1 MPGPLLHRVVPFH
14 GDELI
19 AVQHQPD
26 GMIYVHFGRICD
38 NLGLARS
45 SQTRKVSAHSVLQK
59 GLVSL
64 PIETEGGLQTVQ
76 CLRVDL
82 LPLWMAGLHAS
93 RAKEHLRSK
102 IERYQAEAAQVLW
115 QAFKDQI
122 IVGDEVRRP
131 HGDDSAL
138 QQLEQIAEL
147 GRAITR
153 MAEQQ
158 MELQR
163 RQAALAGRMDAAARV
178 IRGVQGTLDGV
189 VGQLAAVDVRVGL
202 LEERLWP
209 GALIDDTQATEI
221 SNRVKAL
228 AELLTGREGG
238 KNQYQAIF
246 AELYRRFGVSSYKL
260 IPQLKYEAVLA
271 FLDDWRASAVTP
283 QPFGNSVI

>member
-1 MPGPLLHRVVPFH
+1 MNGPLVHRIVPFH

-19 AVQHQPD
+19 AVQQPD
-26 GMIYVHFGRICD
+26 GTVYVHFGRICD
-38 NLGLARS
+38 NLGLSRP
-45 SQTRKVSAHSVLQK
+45 SQARKVAAHSVLQT
-59 GLVSL
+59 GMVSL
-64 PIETEGGLQTVQ
+64 PIETEGGLQTAH

-93 RAKEHLRSK
+93 RVKAQMRPKL
-102 IERYQAEAAQVLW
+102 ERYQAEAAQVLW
-115 QAFKDQI
+115 QAFRDQI
-122 IVGDEVRRP
+122 IIGETALTAHP
-131 HGDDSAL
+131 DDGAL
-138 QQLEQIAEL
+138 QQLQQIAEL

-163 RQAALAGRMDAAARV
+163 QQAALAGRMDAAARI
-178 IRGVQGTLDGV
+178 IRGVQGTLDTV
-189 VGQLAAVDVRVGL
+189 VGQLATVDVRVGL
-202 LEERLWP
+202 LEDRLRP
-209 GALIDDTQATEI
+209 GAAIDDAQATEI

-260 IPQLKYEAVLA
+260 IPQARYGAVLQ
-271 FLDDWRASAVTP
+271 FLEDWRV
-283 QPFGNSVI
+283 SVVP